1 MLKGLAEEHRKLLT
15 EAMGAYEIS
24 ISEVARV
31 AQVSRAQLSQY
42 LGGLAGNPTCSTLDR
57 LHKTVHSIHMK
68 RKQAHRRRT
77 KLAKRR
83 ASREGLMKR

>member
-1 MLKGLAEEHRKLLT
+1 MPRSMLKGLAEEHRKLLT
-15 EAMGAYEIS
+15 EAI
-24 ISEVARV
+24 
-31 AQVSRAQLSQY
+31 QY